1 MKKTLLTV
9 LIATAALSAHADTL
23 TNGLVAYY
31 PLDGNG
37 NDASG
42 NGRNLTIANCSFTN
56 GTRSSGLYYSPPT
69 TTTDANINSYAYYSG
84 TRQVS
89 TNFTY
94 SIWINPQVLTRD
106 RDMFLLGQGSNWVSS
121 TFFALTTPLSSTN
134 YRYKSMFM
142 GYGTPSPNGYDYGS
156 YSYSTPSISSLNTNV
171 WQHIVAT
178 AQGKTYKFYVN
189 GIQVASITNA
199 ASLNFD
205 MNNFF
210 IGNQWGFGVPFQ
222 GSIDEVRI
230 YNRALSSNEVVS
242 LYNLDRTPPTLVYG
256 VSGTLNYTTSST
268 NSSNKYN
275 GYFVFNQSTLK
286 SAFIWMK
293 SASNYTLESM
303 NDVDFHSTAP
313 YVGGKSIYSVAN
325 TDGTF
330 PNISKDVLWLT
341 GANALISLTNNVSI
355 TTPSTL
361 SGFANSLSL
370 TNGTLISSYAA
381 SLSIDKTNTVSALTN
396 NESFD
401 ATITRLT
408 NNLVKQG
415 YTPVQ

>member
-23 TNGLVAYY
+23 TNGLIAYY
-31 PLDGNG
+31 PFDGNG

-42 NGRNLTIANCSFTN
+42 NGRNLTVANCSFTN
-56 GTRSSGLYYSPPT
+56 GTKTSGLHFSAPT
-69 TTTDANINSYAYYSG
+69 TTTDATINSYTIFTG
-84 TRQVS
+84 TPQTT
-89 TNFTY
+89 TNFSY
-94 SIWINPQVLTRD
+94 SIWINPDVLTRD
-106 RDMFLLGQGSNWVSS
+106 RDMWLLGQGSNWVSS
-121 TFFALTTPLSSTN
+121 TFLALTTPSSASSP
-134 YRYKSMFM
+134 YYKQLFM
-142 GYGTPSPNGYDYGS
+142 GYGSPILGTIAKT
-156 YSYSTPSISSLNTNV
+156 TPSISALNTNV

-189 GIQVASITNA
+189 GTQVANITNA
-199 ASLNFD
+199 SILNFD
-205 MNNFF
+205 MNNFMV
-210 IGNQWGFGVPFQ
+210 GNQWGFGVPFQ